1 MTKIIYVE
9 GNIGSGKSTLV
20 SNLKKHYGNRDDIL
34 FLQEPVHLWEEI
46 KDDNG
51 KNMIEKF
58 YGNQEKYSFA
68 FQIMAYETRLALLKQ
83 ALKNDK
89 IKFIISERSI
99 YTDRNIFARMLYSD
113 NKMEK
118 VEFEIYNHLFDNHS
132 FEYNI
137 DHVIY
142 VRTSPETCHERVRIR
157 NRKGEEIPLEYL
169 KKCHEYHEKWLN
181 ENNRT
186 TNFDLLQLDGCQ
198 DIYKNK
204 NLLGEWISEIE
215 NLLI

>member
-1 MTKIIYVE
+1 
-9 GNIGSGKSTLV
+9 
-20 SNLKKHYGNRDDIL
+20 
-34 FLQEPVHLWEEI
+34 
-46 KDDNG
+46 
-51 KNMIEKF
+51 
-58 YGNQEKYSFA
+58 
-68 FQIMAYETRLALLKQ
+68 
-83 ALKNDK
+83 
-89 IKFIISERSI
+89 
-99 YTDRNIFARMLYSD
+99 MLYSD

-204 NLLGEWISEIE
+204 NLLGEWISEI
-215 NLLI
+215 NKLLI